1 MALEQIIACTQS
13 EFDIN
18 YLSSSWPKTLVQKR
32 LRKNQR
38 NVKSYVNNLLSCWHS
53 VWPTLASFFREK
65 YSHFPELRW
74 LKIKFQ
80 VSKHFM
86 PVTLSVVSERFR
98 RIMMMHP
105 EVEALTAG
113 EQAK

>member
-32 LRKNQR
+32 LRKNQQ

-53 VWPTLASFFREK
+53 VWPTLASFFVK
-65 YSHFPELRW
+65 STAISQNWDDL
-74 LKIKFQ
+74 KFQ